1 MNGSIDPFVKVGESR
16 DVYEGSAE
24 RAHARCHPFPQMQAS
39 YGGSPV
45 KATTARY
52 ATAAPVWYETLSLPV
67 TIPLRPGG
75 SGEPLFELAPQ
86 LHVELWDENAL
97 LNNAFGERGGGG

>member
-1 MNGSIDPFVKVGESR
+1 MHEDSG
-16 DVYEGSAE
+16 
-24 RAHARCHPFPQMQAS
+24 ARCRPSPHQAS

-75 SGEPLFELAPQ
+75 SGEPFFELAPQ

-97 LNNAFGERGGGG
+97 LNNAFGERGRGERPARP